1 MTKKINLF
9 PSLIR
14 FRETNRLKMAIAAS
28 IMLWCMAPQQAFA
41 DTYEKHEVASIQ
53 QQKVKANG
61 TVVDQTGEP
70 LIGVSVKV
78 KDAPNGTITNLD
90 GKFSIDVAKGATLE
104 ISYVGYKTVIVK
116 AESTPMH
123 LSLIH
128 ISEPTRH

>member
-61 TVVDQTGEP
+61 TV
-70 LIGVSVKV
+70 
-78 KDAPNGTITNLD
+78 
-90 GKFSIDVAKGATLE
+90 
-104 ISYVGYKTVIVK
+104 
-116 AESTPMH
+116 
-123 LSLIH
+123 
-128 ISEPTRH
+128 